1 MQVNFIGQRHLI
13 ERAVDADLWLTFA
26 SDYREQAGIETSTA
40 EEQANLLVFLCSEA
54 ASQVN
59 GVSLV
64 SDAGYLSSALVD
76 TFDAPM
82 AKMMLGRT

>member
-40 EEQANLLVFLCSEA
+40 ISP
-54 ASQVN
+54 SP
-59 GVSLV
+59 S
-64 SDAGYLSSALVD
+64 
-76 TFDAPM
+76 
-82 AKMMLGRT
+82 